1 MAGAA
6 ADRIK
11 VLAWVTESGWAAC
24 IDAVATLPD
33 AEVTLLHVASEEPVQ
48 ASAGALAGLLG
59 RHRRGPELE
68 AQLEDVAGEAAGAL
82 LHDAAARLGD
92 PAVRQVAARGRP
104 EDVVIEAAR
113 DADVLVAVR
122 DTRDL
127 GPRSIGHATRFVI
140 DHAPCRLLLAWPQG
154 GPQGRPPPPPPHH
167 PHGAP
172 PPPPHEAPPPP
183 SRR

>member
-1 MAGAA
+1 V
-6 ADRIK
+6 K

-24 IDAVATLPD
+24 VDAVATLHD

-68 AQLEDVAGEAAGAL
+68 ARLEGVAGEAAEAL
-82 LHDAAARLGD
+82 LRDAAARLAD
-92 PAVRQVAARGRP
+92 PAARQVAARGRP
-104 EDVVIEAAR
+104 ETVVIEAAR
-113 DADVLVAVR
+113 EADLLVVVR

-140 DHAPCRLLLAWPQG
+140 DHAPCRLLLAWPEG
-154 GPQGRPPPPPPHH
+154 GPQGGPPPPPPPHPEGPPPH
-167 PHGAP
+167 PEGP
-172 PPPPHEAPPPP
+172 PPPPP
-183 SRR
+183 R